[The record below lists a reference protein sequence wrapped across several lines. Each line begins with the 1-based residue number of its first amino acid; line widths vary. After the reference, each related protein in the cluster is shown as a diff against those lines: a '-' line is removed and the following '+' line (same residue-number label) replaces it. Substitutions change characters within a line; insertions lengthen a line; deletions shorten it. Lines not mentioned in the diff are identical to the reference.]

1 MSWRAWQGGDLFCL
15 VLSGLI
21 SIRCSCWHHLTSF
34 WRCLKLWNSKFTMI
48 MIPVKVAVRN
58 VYSTHCLSHTGII
71 LVLYIPLLLLIIFRL
86 PAMLESVVWFP
97 REVPH
102 DLGSRC
108 VFFAGS
114 EDPANFSA
122 SGNVAGRAVENIQV
136 CLSLC
141 WYLPFFAVCHRSI
154 LNSHVGS
161 LLENNAIH
169 WNPVLCVVWPLHY
182 FALFSNQSLLGE
194 PCHKG
199 LVCLACPDA
208 RWHLISPRPR
218 MTNIERNWRTCL
230 VLLRDKWCMCLP
242 VPRCH
247 ALKRSTQESALVKAH
262 CQDHAVMYVLSMQ

>member
-108 VFFAGS
+108 VFFCRIWRPSKFQRIWKRCRSGS
-114 EDPANFSA
+114 WKH
-122 SGNVAGRAVENIQV
+122 SGVFVLV
-136 CLSLC
+136 LV
-141 WYLPFFAVCHRSI
+141 PSI
-154 LNSHVGS
+154 LRS
-161 LLENNAIH
+161 LSQVHFEFTCWFLAGEQCYTLKSCI
-169 WNPVLCVVWPLHY
+169 VCCLT
-182 FALFSNQSLLGE
+182 FALFCIIFE
-194 PCHKG
+194 PIP
-199 LVCLACPDA
+199 A
-208 RWHLISPRPR
+208 
-218 MTNIERNWRTCL
+218 WRTLPQGPCL
-230 VLLRDKWCMCLP
+230 FGMSRCPMTPHISEAKDDEHRTKLEDLFGSFEGQVMH
-242 VPRCH
+242 VPTCSKMSCFEKIHSGVRISKGALSGSRCDVC
-247 ALKRSTQESALVKAH
+247 A
-262 CQDHAVMYVLSMQ
+262 

>member
-97 REVPH
+97 EKFPRPRVAVCFFLQ
-102 DLGSRC
+102 DLKTQQ
-108 VFFAGS
+108 
-114 EDPANFSA
+114 NFSA

-141 WYLPFFAVCHRSI
+141 WYLPVLRSLSQVHFEFTCWFLAGEQCYTLKSCIVCC
-154 LNSHVGS
+154 LT
-161 LLENNAIH
+161 
-169 WNPVLCVVWPLHY
+169 
-182 FALFSNQSLLGE
+182 FALFCIIFE
-194 PCHKG
+194 PIP
-199 LVCLACPDA
+199 A
-208 RWHLISPRPR
+208 
-218 MTNIERNWRTCL
+218 WRTLPQGPCL
-230 VLLRDKWCMCLP
+230 FGMSRCPMTPHISEAKDDEHRTKLEDLFGSFEGQVMH
-242 VPRCH
+242 VPTCSKMSCFEKIHSGVRISKGALSGSRCDVC
-247 ALKRSTQESALVKAH
+247 A
-262 CQDHAVMYVLSMQ
+262 